1 MMTKFSKQ
9 IFEAISLYN
18 NNFSLNTM
26 NCIFLNTLF
35 ASYNTIMLNAGPYH
49 GTFYTIDSITSLIMS
64 TIVVVLLVLYS
75 FFLVCWITYLIRDC
89 RKSNRSASRIE
100 SLEEILSPE
109 SAVIVKNYR
118 FNAKKDKLLIMLI
131 FAEYLS
137 ILSISLAFSYHLID
151 YFNHDPH
158 WTGLPF
164 NSTCIRDALEH
175 KIWVDQLRYPIVGF
189 LLNFG
194 RGMCLIAIGIMDS
207 LFKIIANTYV
217 TQSWQYKRVYLSVN
231 FAVFF
236 SVLLVIFGTI
246 PQTSIITNFVSLFAF
261 FVLLRLVSKHL
272 SFLSNQAL
280 EWREQDM
287 LNNVR
292 KHDLLVQRARKKR
305 FVFFSSLLF
314 YGLALIFIIELLIA
328 LECVAELFLYFG
340 KCIFPVLYGIA
351 YTPPITHEQMPRF
364 HLALVIISIIEQ
376 ILFFFAISVFL
387 IPFFVF
393 TVVNGVREIMVQ
405 RRNNKRSFRFPGNAR
420 SELNR
425 PLI

>member
-1 MMTKFSKQ
+1 M
-9 IFEAISLYN
+9 
-18 NNFSLNTM
+18 LNT
-26 NCIFLNTLF
+26 
-35 ASYNTIMLNAGPYH
+35 GPYH
-49 GTFYTIDSITSLIMS
+49 GTFDKIDFIISFIMY

-75 FFLVCWITYLIRDC
+75 FTLVCWATYLIRDY
-89 RKSNRSASRIE
+89 RKSNGTATRIE
-100 SLEEILSPE
+100 SLEETLSPE

-131 FAEYLS
+131 FAESFS
-137 ILSISLAFSYHLID
+137 ILSVFLAFSYHLID
-151 YFNHDPH
+151 YFNHDLH

-164 NSTCIRDALEH
+164 NSTCIQEALEY

-194 RGMCLIAIGIMDS
+194 RAMGLIAIGIGDS
-207 LFKIIANTYV
+207 LFKMITNTYV
-217 TQSWQYKRVYLSVN
+217 TPIWQYKRGYLSVKISI
-231 FAVFF
+231 FF

-246 PQTSIITNFVSLFAF
+246 PQTSIINNFVSLFAF

-272 SFLSNQAL
+272 SFLSDKAL

-292 KHDLLVQRARKKR
+292 KHDLLVQRSRKKR
-305 FVFFSSLLF
+305 FIFFSSFLF

-328 LECVAELFLYFG
+328 LECVSELFLYYG
-340 KCIFPVLYGIA
+340 KCIFPVLYGFP
-351 YTPPITHEQMPRF
+351 YTPPITHEQMPQF
-364 HLALVIISIIEQ
+364 HLALVIISIIEKI
-376 ILFFFAISVFL
+376 ILLFAMGVFL
-387 IPFFVF
+387 IPCLIF

-405 RRNNKRSFRFPGNAR
+405 RRNNKRSFRFPGNVR
-420 SELNR
+420 CELNR

>member
-1 MMTKFSKQ
+1 
-9 IFEAISLYN
+9 
-18 NNFSLNTM
+18 M
-26 NCIFLNTLF
+26 NSIFLNTLF
-35 ASYNTIMLNAGPYH
+35 ASYNTIMLNTEPFH
-49 GTFYTIDSITSLIMS
+49 GTFDTIDSIITPIIYI
-64 TIVVVLLVLYS
+64 IVVVLLVLYS
-75 FFLVCWITYLIRDC
+75 FFLVCWVTYLIRDC

-131 FAEYLS
+131 FAEFLS

-151 YFNHDPH
+151 YFIHDLH

-164 NSTCIRDALEH
+164 NSTCIQEAWEH
-175 KIWVDQLRYPIVGF
+175 KIWIDQLRYPIVGF
-189 LLNFG
+189 LLNFS
-194 RGMCLIAIGIMDS
+194 RGMYLIGIGIGDS
-207 LFKIIANTYV
+207 LLKIITNTYV
-217 TQSWQYKRVYLSVN
+217 TQSWQYKRVNLAVKIS
-231 FAVFF
+231 VFF

-246 PQTSIITNFVSLFAF
+246 PQTSIINNFVSLFAF

-272 SFLSNQAL
+272 SFLSDKAL

-292 KHDLLVQRARKKR
+292 KHDLLVQRARKNR
-305 FVFFSSLLF
+305 FIFFSSLLS
-314 YGLALIFIIELLIA
+314 YGLVLIFFVELLVA
-328 LECVAELFLYFG
+328 LECLSELFLYYG
-340 KCIFPVLYGIA
+340 KCIFPALYGIT
-351 YTPPITHEQMPRF
+351 YTPPITHEQMPQF
-364 HLALVIISIIEQ
+364 HLALVIISIVEK
-376 ILFFFAISVFL
+376 ILFLFALSVFL
-387 IPFFVF
+387 IPCFVF

-420 SELNR
+420 FELNR